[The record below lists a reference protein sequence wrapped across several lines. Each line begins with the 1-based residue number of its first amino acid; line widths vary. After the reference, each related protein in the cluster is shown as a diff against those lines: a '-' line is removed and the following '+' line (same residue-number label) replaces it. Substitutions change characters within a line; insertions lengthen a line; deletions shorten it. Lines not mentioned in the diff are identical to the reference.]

1 MQVILD
7 EQTVELDGPSL
18 GELLHAARKR
28 LADDSG
34 RVVVEIAIDGRR
46 LDDQQITDRQSEDVS
61 DLSVAFT
68 SADPKALAVETLE
81 QVRTRLTD
89 AEDDQKEAADL
100 LQRDQKQNALQ
111 KVGSSIEAWLQVQQ
125 AVLQSTVLLGIN
137 LDDLSVD
144 GEPAHALT
152 TQAVERLNDVKEF
165 IQADDTVALADSLEY
180 EWPETTAK
188 WHTLIDELIK
198 AINA

>member
-28 LADDSG
+28 LADGG
-34 RVVVEIAIDGRR
+34 RVVVEIAVDGHK
-46 LDDQQITDRQSEDVS
+46 LDDKQITDRQGEDVS
-61 DLSVAFT
+61 AMSVAFT

-81 QVRTRLTD
+81 QVRSRLTD
-89 AEDDQKEAADL
+89 AEEDQKEAADL

-198 AINA
+198 AITA